1 MTTVAHNPMPP
12 TTTKTTA
19 VKICGLTTPETM
31 NAALEAGAD
40 YVGLVFFPKSPR
52 NITLEAARRLAGQ
65 ARGRA
70 QVVALVVD
78 AADEQL
84 EAIIEAVRP
93 DWLQLHGHET
103 IERVR
108 AVKSRFGLPVLK
120 ALSLA
125 EPNDVAAAE
134 PYRAVADLLL
144 FDAKPPK
151 GAAHPGG
158 NGLTF
163 DWRLVEGVGERYPFM
178 LSGGLTPENVASAI
192 AATGT
197 AGVDVSSG
205 VESAP
210 GVKDPELIGSF
221 IRAAKAAT
229 LAA

>member
-1 MTTVAHNPMPP
+1 MPTAAPCSMSRTTR
-12 TTTKTTA
+12 TIA

-52 NITLEAARRLAGQ
+52 NVTMEAARRLAEQ

-78 AADEQL
+78 EADDQIK
-84 EAIIEAVRP
+84 AIIEGVRP

-103 IERVR
+103 IDRVR
-108 AVKSRFGLPVLK
+108 AVRSRFGLPVMK

-125 EPNDVAAAE
+125 EPDDVTAAE
-134 PYRAVADLLL
+134 PFRAVADLLL

-151 GAAHPGG
+151 GAALPGG

-163 DWRLVEGVGERYPFM
+163 EWRLVEGVGKRYPFM
-178 LSGGLTPENVASAI
+178 LSGGLTPKNVASAI

-205 VESAP
+205 VESLP

-229 LAA
+229 VAA